1 MKKTL
6 LGTALLFAL
15 AQALPMDAQKQVRL
29 TFNRAGGTAVSNVTV
44 KVTDES
50 GNAINGV
57 TATLQSIKQGT
68 GTDADAATTD
78 VALKSGGKL
87 DTHTEILCANYT
99 NKELDSR
106 FAEFTFKIS
115 GLSDFSLNHS
125 DLQIASMNGSGDFQ
139 YNNLPRKCDVRVWNN
154 EDKSTLI
161 ASIDGI
167 VTDKNASKEDKVNPT
182 DKDTGKDNT
191 IDWEIKAS
199 TTTPATTD
207 QILVVR
213 LAKSSD
219 NKGCF
224 FGLKQI
230 TLYNGYRFATTAT
243 SNIANVATF
252 SASSPVTFSS
262 DATAYIAINSDN
274 KQVTLSPL
282 NGALA
287 AGKGAIVSKAT
298 TGDIY
303 AYVSTETTDSRNN
316 LLVGSSDATKELTDG
331 NYYIFNKKDNDAV
344 FSPLDNAA
352 STTLAANKAALKT
365 TTTGGQALTLDFGSV
380 TGINTV
386 TTAMPA
392 TNATFDLSGRK
403 VSGKLPAGLYIK
415 NGKKLLIK

>member
-44 KVTDES
+44 NVTDES

-68 GTDADAATTD
+68 GTEAGAAATD
-78 VALKSGGKL
+78 VALNSGNEL
-87 DTHTEILCANYT
+87 NTHPEILCANYS
-99 NKELDSR
+99 NGKNS

-125 DLQIASMNGSGDFQ
+125 DLQIAAMNLNGRFQ
-139 YNNLPRKCDVRVWNN
+139 NSKGERYCDVRVWGN
-154 EDKSTLI
+154 ENKSTLI
-161 ASIDGI
+161 ASTDGI
-167 VTDKNASKEDKVNPT
+167 LVDKLGGSYTV
-182 DKDTGKDNT
+182 DNT
-191 IDWEIKAS
+191 IDWEIKGE
-199 TTTPATTD
+199 ATTQAATD
-207 QILVVR
+207 QYLVVR
-213 LAKSSD
+213 MAKSS
-219 NKGCF
+219 NSNGCF

-243 SNIANVATF
+243 SNIDNVATF

-262 DATAYIAINSDN
+262 DATAYIAINSNDT
-274 KQVTLSPL
+274 QVTLSPL

-303 AYVSTETTDSRNN
+303 AYVSTEATDSRNN
-316 LLVGSSDATKELTDG
+316 QLVGSGDATKDLTDG
-331 NYYIFNKKDNDAV
+331 NYYIFNKQGEEAV
-344 FSPLDNAA
+344 FSPLKESA
-352 STTLAANKAALKT
+352 STTLAANKAVLKT
-365 TTTGGQALTLDFGSV
+365 ATPSGQALTLDFGSV
-380 TGINTV
+380 TGINTA

>member
-44 KVTDES
+44 NVTDES
-50 GNAINGV
+50 GNAIDGV

-68 GTDADAATTD
+68 GTDANAAATD
-78 VALKSGGKL
+78 VALLSSMEL
-87 DTHTEILCANYT
+87 NTHTEILCANYNNVT
-99 NKELDSR
+99 NS

-125 DLQIASMNGSGDFQ
+125 DLQISAMNLNGRFQ
-139 YNNLPRKCDVRVWNN
+139 NSKDQRYCDVRVWGN
-154 EDKSTLI
+154 ENKNTLI
-161 ASIDGI
+161 ASVDGI
-167 VTDKNASKEDKVNPT
+167 LADKLGGSYTV
-182 DKDTGKDNT
+182 DNT
-191 IDWEIKAS
+191 IDWEIKGE
-199 TTTPATTD
+199 ATTQAATD
-207 QILVVR
+207 QYLVVR
-213 LAKSSD
+213 MAKSS
-219 NKGCF
+219 NSNGCY

-230 TLYNGYRFATTAT
+230 TLYNGYRFATTTT

-252 SASSPVTFSS
+252 SASNPVTFSS

-287 AGKGAIVSKAT
+287 AGQGAIVSKAT

-303 AYVSTETTDSRNN
+303 AYVSTEATDSRNN
-316 LLVGSSDATKELTDG
+316 QLVGGGDATKELTDG
-331 NYYIFNKKDNDAV
+331 NYYIFNKKGDDAV
-344 FSPLDNAA
+344 FSPLNNT

-365 TTTGGQALTLDFGSV
+365 ATTGGQALTLDFGSV

>member
-6 LGTALLFAL
+6 LGTALLLAL

-50 GNAINGV
+50 GNAIDGV

-68 GTDADAATTD
+68 GTETSAAATD
-78 VALKSGGKL
+78 VALLSGMEL
-87 DTHTEILCANYT
+87 NTHTEILCANYD
-99 NKELDSR
+99 NVKNS

-115 GLSDFSLNHS
+115 GLNNFSLNHS
-125 DLQIASMNGSGDFQ
+125 DLQIAAMNLYGRFQ
-139 YNNLPRKCDVRVWNN
+139 NSKDQRYCDVRVWGN
-154 EDKSTLI
+154 ENKSTLL
-161 ASIDGI
+161 ASVDGI
-167 VTDKNASKEDKVNPT
+167 LVDKLGGDYVR
-182 DKDTGKDNT
+182 DNT
-191 IDWEIKAS
+191 IDWEIKGN
-199 TTTPATTD
+199 TTTPAATD
-207 QILVVR
+207 QYIVVR
-213 LAKSSD
+213 MAKSDRSQ
-219 NKGCF
+219 GCY

-243 SNIANVATF
+243 SNIDNVATF
-252 SASSPVTFSS
+252 SASKPVTFSS
-262 DATAYIAINSDN
+262 DATAYIAINSN
-274 KQVTLSPL
+274 NTQVTLSPL

-287 AGKGAIVSKAT
+287 AGQGAIVSKAT

-303 AYVSTETTDSRNN
+303 AYVSAETTDSRNN
-316 LLVGSSDATKELTDG
+316 QLVGGGDATKELTDG
-331 NYYIFNKKDNDAV
+331 NYYIFNKKGDDAV
-344 FSPLDNAA
+344 FSPLNNT

-365 TTTGGQALTLDFGSV
+365 TTIGGQALTLDFGSV
-380 TGINTV
+380 TGINTA

-403 VSGKLPAGLYIK
+403 VSGNLPAGLYIK

>member
-44 KVTDES
+44 NVTDES

-68 GTDADAATTD
+68 GTDATATATD
-78 VALKSGGKL
+78 VALKSGEQLNK
-87 DTHTEILCANYT
+87 HPEILCASYN
-99 NKELDSR
+99 NGKNS

-125 DLQIASMNGSGDFQ
+125 DLQIAAMNLNGRFQ
-139 YNNLPRKCDVRVWNN
+139 NSKGERYCDVRVWGN
-154 EDKSTLI
+154 ENKSTLI
-161 ASIDGI
+161 ASTDGI
-167 VTDKNASKEDKVNPT
+167 LVDKLGGSYTV
-182 DKDTGKDNT
+182 DNT
-191 IDWEIKAS
+191 IDWEIKGE
-199 TTTPATTD
+199 ATTQAATD
-207 QILVVR
+207 QYLVVR
-213 LAKSSD
+213 MAKSS
-219 NKGCF
+219 NSNGCF

-243 SNIANVATF
+243 SNIDNVATF

-262 DATAYIAINSDN
+262 DATAYIAINSNDT
-274 KQVTLSPL
+274 QVTLSPL

-287 AGKGAIVSKAT
+287 AGQGAIVSKAT

-303 AYVSTETTDSRNN
+303 AYVSAETTDSRNN
-316 LLVGSSDATKELTDG
+316 QLVGGGDATKELTDG
-331 NYYIFNKKDNDAV
+331 NYYIFNKKGDDAV
-344 FSPLDNAA
+344 FSPLNNT

-365 TTTGGQALTLDFGSV
+365 ATPGGQALTLDFGSV

-403 VSGKLPAGLYIK
+403 ASGKLPAGLYIK

>member
-50 GNAINGV
+50 GNAIDGV

-68 GTDADAATTD
+68 GTDADAAATD
-78 VALKSGGKL
+78 VALKSGEQLNK
-87 DTHTEILCANYT
+87 HPEILCASYSNGK
-99 NKELDSR
+99 NA

-125 DLQIASMNGSGDFQ
+125 DLQISAMNKDGKFQ
-139 YNNLPRKCDVRVWNN
+139 NSKDERYCDVRVWGN
-154 EDKSTLI
+154 ENKRTLI
-161 ASIDGI
+161 ASVDGI
-167 VTDKNASKEDKVNPT
+167 LADKLGGNYEV
-182 DKDTGKDNT
+182 DNT
-191 IDWEIKAS
+191 IDWEIK
-199 TTTPATTD
+199 TTTTTQATTD
-207 QILVVR
+207 QYIVVR
-213 LAKSSD
+213 MAKND
-219 NKGCF
+219 RNTGCF

-262 DATAYIAINSDN
+262 NATAYIAINSDN
-274 KQVTLSPL
+274 TQVTLSPL

-287 AGKGAIVSKAT
+287 ANQGAIVSKAT

-303 AYVSTETTDSRNN
+303 AYVSAEATDSRNN
-316 LLVGSSDATKELTDG
+316 QLVGGGDATKELTDG

-352 STTLAANKAALKT
+352 STTLAANKAVLKT
-365 TTTGGQALTLDFGSV
+365 ATPGGQALTLDFGSV
-380 TGINTV
+380 TGINTA

-403 VSGKLPAGLYIK
+403 VNGKLPAGLYIK

>member
-44 KVTDES
+44 NVTDES
-50 GNAINGV
+50 GNAIDGV

-68 GTDADAATTD
+68 GTDASAAAND
-78 VALKSGGKL
+78 VALLSGMEL
-87 DTHTEILCANYT
+87 NTHTEILCANYD
-99 NKELDSR
+99 NLKNS

-115 GLSDFSLNHS
+115 GLNNFSLNHS
-125 DLQIASMNGSGDFQ
+125 DLQISAMNLNGRFQ
-139 YNNLPRKCDVRVWNN
+139 NSKDQRYCDVRVWGN
-154 EDKSTLI
+154 ENKSTLL
-161 ASIDGI
+161 ASVDGI
-167 VTDKNASKEDKVNPT
+167 LVDKLGGDYVR
-182 DKDTGKDNT
+182 DNT
-191 IDWEIKAS
+191 IDWEIKGN
-199 TTTPATTD
+199 TTTPAATD
-207 QILVVR
+207 QYIVVR
-213 LAKSSD
+213 MAKSDRSQ
-219 NKGCF
+219 GCY

-230 TLYNGYRFATTAT
+230 TLYNGYRFATTTT

-316 LLVGSSDATKELTDG
+316 QLVGGDATKELTDG
-331 NYYIFNKKDNDAV
+331 NYYIFNKKGDDAV
-344 FSPLDNAA
+344 FSPLNNT

-365 TTTGGQALTLDFGSV
+365 ATPGGQALTLDFGSV
-380 TGINTV
+380 TGINTA

-403 VSGKLPAGLYIK
+403 VNGKLPAGLYIK

>member
-44 KVTDES
+44 NVTDES

-68 GTDADAATTD
+68 GTDASAAAND
-78 VALKSGGKL
+78 VALLSGMEL
-87 DTHTEILCANYT
+87 NTHTEILCANYD
-99 NKELDSR
+99 NLKNS

-115 GLSDFSLNHS
+115 GLNNFSLNHS
-125 DLQIASMNGSGDFQ
+125 DLQISAMNLNGRFQ
-139 YNNLPRKCDVRVWNN
+139 NSKDQRYCDVRVWGN
-154 EDKSTLI
+154 ENKSTLL
-161 ASIDGI
+161 ASVDGI
-167 VTDKNASKEDKVNPT
+167 LVDKLGGDYVR
-182 DKDTGKDNT
+182 DNT
-191 IDWEIKAS
+191 IDWEIKGN
-199 TTTPATTD
+199 TTTPAATD
-207 QILVVR
+207 QYIVVR
-213 LAKSSD
+213 MAKSDRSQ
-219 NKGCF
+219 GCF

-243 SNIANVATF
+243 SNIDNVATF
-252 SASSPVTFSS
+252 SASNPVTFSS
-262 DATAYIAINSDN
+262 DATAYIAINSN
-274 KQVTLSPL
+274 NTQVTLSPL

-287 AGKGAIVSKAT
+287 AGQGAIVSKAT

-303 AYVSTETTDSRNN
+303 AYVSTEATDSRNN
-316 LLVGSSDATKELTDG
+316 QLVGSGDATKELTDG
-331 NYYIFNKKDNDAV
+331 NYYIFNKQGNDAV
-344 FSPLDNAA
+344 FSPLDNTAN
-352 STTLAANKAALKT
+352 TTLAANKAALKT
-365 TTTGGQALTLDFGSV
+365 ATTGGQALTLDFGSV

>member
-68 GTDADAATTD
+68 GTDTDATATD

-87 DTHTEILCANYT
+87 NTHTEILCANY
-99 NKELDSR
+99 NNNGLDSR

-115 GLSDFSLNHS
+115 GLSNFSLNHS
-125 DLQIASMNGSGDFQ
+125 DLQIAAMNSGGDFQ
-139 YNNLPRKCDVRVWNN
+139 YDPKSRKCDVRVWNN

-167 VTDKNASKEDKVNPT
+167 VTDKNASEESKR
-182 DKDTGKDNT
+182 TGKDNT

-199 TTTPATTD
+199 TTTPATTE

-243 SNIANVATF
+243 SNIDNVATF
-252 SASSPVTFSS
+252 NASSPVTFSS
-262 DATAYIAINSDN
+262 DATAYIAINSN
-274 KQVTLSPL
+274 NTQVTLSPL

-287 AGKGAIVSKAT
+287 AGQGAIVSKAT

-303 AYVSTETTDSRNN
+303 AYVSTEATDSRNN
-316 LLVGSSDATKELTDG
+316 QLVGGGDDAIDLTDG
-331 NYYIFNKKDNDAV
+331 NYYIFNKQGEEAV
-344 FSPLDNAA
+344 FSPLN
-352 STTLAANKAALKT
+352 STNTQLAANKAALKT

-380 TGINTV
+380 TGINTT

-392 TNATFDLSGRK
+392 TDATFDLSGRK

-415 NGKKLLIK
+415 NGKKFIIK

>member
-68 GTDADAATTD
+68 GTDADAAATD

-87 DTHTEILCANYT
+87 NTHTEILCANY
-99 NKELDSR
+99 NNNGLDSR

-115 GLSDFSLNHS
+115 GLSNFSLNHS
-125 DLQIASMNGSGDFQ
+125 DLQIAAMNSGGDFQ
-139 YNNLPRKCDVRVWNN
+139 YDPKSRKCDVRVWNN

-167 VTDKNASKEDKVNPT
+167 VTDKNASEESKQ
-182 DKDTGKDNT
+182 TGKDNT

-199 TTTPATTD
+199 TTTPATTE

-230 TLYNGYRFATTAT
+230 TLYNGYRFATTVT
-243 SNIANVATF
+243 SNIDYVATF
-252 SASSPVTFSS
+252 SASNPVTFSS

-287 AGKGAIVSKAT
+287 AGQGAIVSKAA

-303 AYVSTETTDSRNN
+303 AYVSTEATDSRNN
-316 LLVGSSDATKELTDG
+316 QLVGGGDDAMDLTDG
-331 NYYIFNKKDNDAV
+331 NYYIFNKKGEDAV
-344 FSPLDNAA
+344 FSPLNKTAG
-352 STTLAANKAALKT
+352 TKLAANKAALKT

-415 NGKKLLIK
+415 NGKKFIIK

>member
-78 VALKSGGKL
+78 VALLSGEQL
-87 DTHTEILCANYT
+87 NTHTEILCANYS
-99 NKELDSR
+99 NVEKC

-115 GLSDFSLNHS
+115 GLNNFSLNHS
-125 DLQIASMNGSGDFQ
+125 DLQISALQYQGKFQ
-139 YNNLPRKCDVRVWNN
+139 NSKDQRYCDVRVWGN
-154 EDKSTLI
+154 ENKSTLI
-161 ASIDGI
+161 ASADGI
-167 VTDKNASKEDKVNPT
+167 LAVKLG
-182 DKDTGKDNT
+182 GKYEVDNT
-191 IDWEIKAS
+191 IDWEIKGY
-199 TTTPATTD
+199 TTTQATTD
-207 QILVVR
+207 QYIVVR
-213 LAKSSD
+213 MAKSDRSQ
-219 NKGCF
+219 GCY
-224 FGLKQI
+224 FGLKRI

-243 SNIANVATF
+243 SNIDNVATF
-252 SASSPVTFSS
+252 SASNPVTFSS
-262 DATAYIAINSDN
+262 DATAYIAINSN
-274 KQVTLSPL
+274 NTQVTLSPL

-287 AGKGAIVSKAT
+287 AGQGAIVSKAT

-303 AYVSTETTDSRNN
+303 AYVSTEATDSRNN
-316 LLVGSSDATKELTDG
+316 QLVGGGDYAMDLTDG
-331 NYYIFNKKDNDAV
+331 NYYIFNKPGDEAV
-344 FSPLDNAA
+344 FSPLKESAN
-352 STTLAANKAALKT
+352 TTLAANKAALKT

>member
-44 KVTDES
+44 NVTDES
-50 GNAINGV
+50 GNAIDGV

-68 GTDADAATTD
+68 GTDASAAAND
-78 VALKSGGKL
+78 VALLSGMEL
-87 DTHTEILCANYT
+87 NTHTEILCANYD
-99 NKELDSR
+99 NLKNS

-115 GLSDFSLNHS
+115 GLNNFSLNHS
-125 DLQIASMNGSGDFQ
+125 DLQISAMNLNGRFQ
-139 YNNLPRKCDVRVWNN
+139 NSKDQRYCDVRVWGN
-154 EDKSTLI
+154 ENKSTLL
-161 ASIDGI
+161 ASVDGI
-167 VTDKNASKEDKVNPT
+167 LVDKLGGDYVR
-182 DKDTGKDNT
+182 DNT
-191 IDWEIKAS
+191 IDWEIKGN
-199 TTTPATTD
+199 TTTPAATD
-207 QILVVR
+207 QYIVVR
-213 LAKSSD
+213 MAKSDRSQ
-219 NKGCF
+219 GCY

-230 TLYNGYRFATTAT
+230 TLYNGYRFATTTT

-316 LLVGSSDATKELTDG
+316 QLVGGGDATKELTDG
-331 NYYIFNKKDNDAV
+331 NYYIFNKKGDDAV
-344 FSPLDNAA
+344 FSPLNNT

-365 TTTGGQALTLDFGSV
+365 ATPGGQALTLDFGSV
-380 TGINTV
+380 TGINTA

>member
-29 TFNRAGGTAVSNVTV
+29 TFNRAGGTAVGNVTV
-44 KVTDES
+44 NVTDES
-50 GNAINGV
+50 GNTINGV

-68 GTDADAATTD
+68 GTDATATATD
-78 VALKSGGKL
+78 VALKSGEQLNK
-87 DTHTEILCANYT
+87 HPEILCASYSNGK
-99 NKELDSR
+99 NA

-125 DLQIASMNGSGDFQ
+125 DLQISAMNKDGKFQ
-139 YNNLPRKCDVRVWNN
+139 NSKDERYCDVRVWGN
-154 EDKSTLI
+154 ENKRTLI
-161 ASIDGI
+161 ASVDGI
-167 VTDKNASKEDKVNPT
+167 LADKLGGNYEV
-182 DKDTGKDNT
+182 DNT
-191 IDWEIKAS
+191 IDWEIK
-199 TTTPATTD
+199 TTTTTQATTD
-207 QILVVR
+207 QYIVVR
-213 LAKSSD
+213 MAKND
-219 NKGCF
+219 RNTGCF

-243 SNIANVATF
+243 SNIDNVATF
-252 SASSPVTFSS
+252 SASNPVTFSS

-287 AGKGAIVSKAT
+287 AKQGAIVSKTT

-303 AYVSTETTDSRNN
+303 AYVSTEATDNRNN
-316 LLVGSSDATKELTDG
+316 QLVGSGDATKELTDG
-331 NYYIFNKKDNDAV
+331 NYYIFNKPGEEAV
-344 FSPLDNAA
+344 FSPLDKSA

-365 TTTGGQALTLDFGSV
+365 ATPGGQALTLDFGSV
-380 TGINTV
+380 TGINTA

>member
-44 KVTDES
+44 NVTDES
-50 GNAINGV
+50 GNAIDGV

-68 GTDADAATTD
+68 GTDANAAATD
-78 VALKSGGKL
+78 VALLSGMEL
-87 DTHTEILCANYT
+87 NTHTEILCANY
-99 NKELDSR
+99 NNVKNS

-125 DLQIASMNGSGDFQ
+125 DLQISAMNLNGRFQ
-139 YNNLPRKCDVRVWNN
+139 NSKDQRYCDVRVWGN
-154 EDKSTLI
+154 ENKNTLI
-161 ASIDGI
+161 ASVDGI
-167 VTDKNASKEDKVNPT
+167 LADKLGGSYTV
-182 DKDTGKDNT
+182 DNT
-191 IDWEIKAS
+191 IDWEIKGE
-199 TTTPATTD
+199 ATTQAATD
-207 QILVVR
+207 QYLVVR
-213 LAKSSD
+213 MAKSS
-219 NKGCF
+219 NSNGCY

-230 TLYNGYRFATTAT
+230 TLYNGYRFATTTT
-243 SNIANVATF
+243 SNIDNVATF
-252 SASSPVTFSS
+252 SASKPVTFSS

-287 AGKGAIVSKAT
+287 AGQGAIVSKAT

-303 AYVSTETTDSRNN
+303 AYVSTEATDSRNN
-316 LLVGSSDATKELTDG
+316 QLVGSGDATKELTDG
-331 NYYIFNKKDNDAV
+331 NYYIFNKQGEEAV
-344 FSPLDNAA
+344 FSPLDKSA

-365 TTTGGQALTLDFGSV
+365 ATTGGQALTLDFGSV

-403 VSGKLPAGLYIK
+403 VSGNLPAGLYIK

>member
-44 KVTDES
+44 NVTDES
-50 GNAINGV
+50 GNAIDGV

-78 VALKSGGKL
+78 VALLSGEQL
-87 DTHTEILCANYT
+87 NTHTEILCANYS
-99 NKELDSR
+99 NVEKC

-115 GLSDFSLNHS
+115 GLNNFSLNHS
-125 DLQIASMNGSGDFQ
+125 DLQISALQYQGKFQ
-139 YNNLPRKCDVRVWNN
+139 NSKDQRYCDVRVWGN
-154 EDKSTLI
+154 ENKSTLI
-161 ASIDGI
+161 ASADGI
-167 VTDKNASKEDKVNPT
+167 LAVKLG
-182 DKDTGKDNT
+182 GKYEVDNT
-191 IDWEIKAS
+191 IDWEIKGN
-199 TTTPATTD
+199 TTTQATTD
-207 QILVVR
+207 QYIVVR
-213 LAKSSD
+213 MAKSDRSQ
-219 NKGCF
+219 GCY

-230 TLYNGYRFATTAT
+230 TLYNGYRFTTTTT

-287 AGKGAIVSKAT
+287 AGKGAVVSKAT

-316 LLVGSSDATKELTDG
+316 LLVGSGDATKELTDG

-365 TTTGGQALTLDFGSV
+365 ATPGGQALTLDFGSV
-380 TGINTV
+380 TGINTA

>member
-29 TFNRAGGTAVSNVTV
+29 TFNRASGTAVSNVTV

-50 GNAINGV
+50 GNAIDGV
-57 TATLQSIKQGT
+57 TATLQSIKQGI
-68 GTDADAATTD
+68 GTEANATATD
-78 VALKSGGKL
+78 VALKSGEQLNK
-87 DTHTEILCANYT
+87 HPEILCASYSNGK
-99 NKELDSR
+99 NA

-125 DLQIASMNGSGDFQ
+125 DLQISAMNKDGKFQ
-139 YNNLPRKCDVRVWNN
+139 NSKDERYCDVRVWGN
-154 EDKSTLI
+154 ENKRTLI
-161 ASIDGI
+161 ASVDGI
-167 VTDKNASKEDKVNPT
+167 LADKLGGNYEV
-182 DKDTGKDNT
+182 DNT
-191 IDWEIKAS
+191 IDWEIK
-199 TTTPATTD
+199 TTTTTQATTD
-207 QILVVR
+207 QYIVVR
-213 LAKSSD
+213 MAKND
-219 NKGCF
+219 RNTGCF

-262 DATAYIAINSDN
+262 NATAYIAINSDN
-274 KQVTLSPL
+274 TQVTLSPL

-287 AGKGAIVSKAT
+287 AGQGAIVSKAT

-303 AYVSTETTDSRNN
+303 AYVSTEATDSRNN
-316 LLVGSSDATKELTDG
+316 QLVGGGDATKELTDG
-331 NYYIFNKKDNDAV
+331 NYYIFNKKGDDAV
-344 FSPLDNAA
+344 FSPLNNT

-365 TTTGGQALTLDFGSV
+365 ATPGGQALTLDFGSV

>member
-1 MKKTL
+1 
-6 LGTALLFAL
+6 
-15 AQALPMDAQKQVRL
+15 MDAQKQVRL

-44 KVTDES
+44 NVTDES
-50 GNAINGV
+50 GNAIDGV

-78 VALKSGGKL
+78 VALLSGEQL
-87 DTHTEILCANYT
+87 NTHTEILCANYS
-99 NKELDSR
+99 NVEKC

-115 GLSDFSLNHS
+115 GLNNFSLNHS
-125 DLQIASMNGSGDFQ
+125 DLQISALQYQGKFQ
-139 YNNLPRKCDVRVWNN
+139 NSKDQRYCDVRVWGN
-154 EDKSTLI
+154 ENKSTLI
-161 ASIDGI
+161 ASADGI
-167 VTDKNASKEDKVNPT
+167 LAVKLG
-182 DKDTGKDNT
+182 GKYEVDNT
-191 IDWEIKAS
+191 IDWEIKGN
-199 TTTPATTD
+199 TTTQATTD
-207 QILVVR
+207 QYIVVR
-213 LAKSSD
+213 MAKSDRSQ
-219 NKGCF
+219 GCY

-316 LLVGSSDATKELTDG
+316 LLVGSGDATKELTDG
-331 NYYIFNKKDNDAV
+331 NYYIFNKQGDDAV
-344 FSPLDNAA
+344 FSPLNNTA
-352 STTLAANKAALKT
+352 STTLAANKAVLKT
-365 TTTGGQALTLDFGSV
+365 ATPGGQALTLDFGSV

-403 VSGKLPAGLYIK
+403 VNGKLPAGLYIK

>member
-6 LGTALLFAL
+6 LGTALLLAL

-29 TFNRAGGTAVSNVTV
+29 TFNRAGGTAVGNVTV

-50 GNAINGV
+50 GNAIDGV

-68 GTDADAATTD
+68 GTDAGAATTD
-78 VALKSGGKL
+78 VALKSGGQL
-87 DTHTEILCANYT
+87 DTHSEILCANY
-99 NKELDSR
+99 NNNGLDSR

-125 DLQIASMNGSGDFQ
+125 DLQISAMNSGGKFQ
-139 YNNLPRKCDVRVWNN
+139 YNNLPRKCDVRVWGDENKN
-154 EDKSTLI
+154 TLI

-167 VTDKNASKEDKVNPT
+167 VTDKNASNEAN
-182 DKDTGKDNT
+182 DNT
-191 IDWEIKAS
+191 IDWEIKAN

-207 QILVVR
+207 QYIVVR
-213 LAKSSD
+213 MAKSSD
-219 NKGCF
+219 NAGCF

-243 SNIANVATF
+243 SNIDNVATF

-262 DATAYIAINSDN
+262 DATAYIAINSN
-274 KQVTLSPL
+274 NTQVTLSPL

-287 AGKGAIVSKAT
+287 AKQGAIVSKAT

-303 AYVSTETTDSRNN
+303 AYVSTEATDSRNN
-316 LLVGSSDATKELTDG
+316 QLVGSGDATKELTDG
-331 NYYIFNKKDNDAV
+331 NYYIFNKQGNDAV
-344 FSPLDNAA
+344 FSPLNNTN
-352 STTLAANKAALKT
+352 TTLAANKAALKT
-365 TTTGGQALTLDFGSV
+365 TTAGGQALTLDFGSV
-380 TGINTV
+380 TGINTT

-415 NGKKLLIK
+415 NGKKFIIK

>member
-44 KVTDES
+44 NVTDES
-50 GNAINGV
+50 GNAIDGV

-68 GTDADAATTD
+68 GTEAGAAATD
-78 VALKSGGKL
+78 VALNSGNEL
-87 DTHTEILCANYT
+87 NTHPEILCANYS
-99 NKELDSR
+99 NRKNS

-125 DLQIASMNGSGDFQ
+125 DLQIAAMNLNGRFQ
-139 YNNLPRKCDVRVWNN
+139 NSKGERYCDVRVWGN
-154 EDKSTLI
+154 ENKSTLI
-161 ASIDGI
+161 ASTDGI
-167 VTDKNASKEDKVNPT
+167 LVDKLGGSYTA
-182 DKDTGKDNT
+182 DNT
-191 IDWEIKAS
+191 IDWEIKGE
-199 TTTPATTD
+199 ATTQAATD
-207 QILVVR
+207 QYLVVR
-213 LAKSSD
+213 MAKSS
-219 NKGCF
+219 NSNGCF

-243 SNIANVATF
+243 SNIDNVATF

-274 KQVTLSPL
+274 TQVTLSPL

-287 AGKGAIVSKAT
+287 AGQGAIVSKAT

-303 AYVSTETTDSRNN
+303 AYVSAETTDSRNN
-316 LLVGSSDATKELTDG
+316 QLVGGGDATKELTDG

-352 STTLAANKAALKT
+352 STTLAANKAVLKT
-365 TTTGGQALTLDFGSV
+365 ATPGGQALTLDFGSV

>member
-68 GTDADAATTD
+68 GTDANAATTD
-78 VALKSGGKL
+78 VALLSGEQL
-87 DTHTEILCANYT
+87 NTHTEILCANYS
-99 NKELDSR
+99 NVEKC

-115 GLSDFSLNHS
+115 GLNNFSLNHS
-125 DLQIASMNGSGDFQ
+125 DLQISALQYQGKFQ
-139 YNNLPRKCDVRVWNN
+139 NSKDQRYCDVRVWGN
-154 EDKSTLI
+154 ENKSTLI

-167 VTDKNASKEDKVNPT
+167 LVDKLG
-182 DKDTGKDNT
+182 GKYEVDNT
-191 IDWEIKAS
+191 IDWEIKGN
-199 TTTPATTD
+199 TTTPAATD
-207 QILVVR
+207 QYIVVR
-213 LAKSSD
+213 MAKSDRSQ
-219 NKGCF
+219 GCF

-243 SNIANVATF
+243 SNIDNVATF

-262 DATAYIAINSDN
+262 DATAYIAINSN
-274 KQVTLSPL
+274 NTQVTLSPL

-287 AGKGAIVSKAT
+287 AGQGSIVSKAT

-303 AYVSTETTDSRNN
+303 AYVSTEATDSRNN
-316 LLVGSSDATKELTDG
+316 QLVGSGDATKELTDG
-331 NYYIFNKKDNDAV
+331 NYYIFNKKGEDAV
-344 FSPLDNAA
+344 FSPLSN
-352 STTLAANKAALKT
+352 SNTTLAANKAALKT
-365 TTTGGQALTLDFGSV
+365 ATTGGQALTLDFGSV
-380 TGINTV
+380 TGINTA

>member
-44 KVTDES
+44 NVTDES
-50 GNAINGV
+50 GNAIDGV

-68 GTDADAATTD
+68 GTETSAAATD
-78 VALKSGGKL
+78 VALLSGMEL
-87 DTHTEILCANYT
+87 NTHTEILCANYD
-99 NKELDSR
+99 NVKNS

-115 GLSDFSLNHS
+115 GLNNFSLNHS
-125 DLQIASMNGSGDFQ
+125 DLQIAAMNLYGRFQ
-139 YNNLPRKCDVRVWNN
+139 NSKDQRYCDVRVWGN
-154 EDKSTLI
+154 ENKSTLL
-161 ASIDGI
+161 ASVDGI
-167 VTDKNASKEDKVNPT
+167 LVDKLGGDYVR
-182 DKDTGKDNT
+182 DNT
-191 IDWEIKAS
+191 IDWEIKGN
-199 TTTPATTD
+199 TTTPAATD
-207 QILVVR
+207 QYIVVR
-213 LAKSSD
+213 MAKSDRSQ
-219 NKGCF
+219 GCY

-243 SNIANVATF
+243 SNIDNVATF
-252 SASSPVTFSS
+252 SASKPVTFSS
-262 DATAYIAINSDN
+262 DATAYIAINSN
-274 KQVTLSPL
+274 NTQVTLSPL

-287 AGKGAIVSKAT
+287 AGQGAIVSKAT

-303 AYVSTETTDSRNN
+303 AYVSAETTDSRNN
-316 LLVGSSDATKELTDG
+316 QLVGGGDATKELTDG
-331 NYYIFNKKDNDAV
+331 NYYIFNKKGDDAV
-344 FSPLDNAA
+344 FSPLNNT

-365 TTTGGQALTLDFGSV
+365 ATPGGQALTLDFGSV
-380 TGINTV
+380 TGINTA

-403 VSGKLPAGLYIK
+403 VNGKLPAGLYIK

>member
-44 KVTDES
+44 NVTDES

-57 TATLQSIKQGT
+57 TATLQSIKQGLGNT
-68 GTDADAATTD
+68 TEAAKKD
-78 VALKSGGKL
+78 VALFNTGAAAS
-87 DTHTEILCANYT
+87 HPEILCCKYDNPNT
-99 NKELDSR
+99 DSYP
-106 FAEFTFKIS
+106 FAEFVFKIS
-115 GLSDFSLNHS
+115 GLSNFGINHT
-125 DLQIASMNGSGDFQ
+125 DLQIAAMNSSGNFQ
-139 YNNLPRKCDVRVWNN
+139 FNNLTRSCDAKVWGDESYSN
-154 EDKSTLI
+154 LI
-161 ASIDGI
+161 TSIEGLD
-167 VTDKNASKEDKVNPT
+167 VDKNADLV
-182 DKDTGKDNT
+182 TGSTNIGVDNT
-191 IDWEIKAS
+191 TDWEIKSAN
-199 TTTPATTD
+199 TTTTTNE
-207 QILVVR
+207 QYLIVR
-213 LAKSSD
+213 LTRSTVA
-219 NKGCF
+219 GCY

-262 DATAYIAINSDN
+262 NATAYIAINSN
-274 KQVTLSPL
+274 NTQVTLSPL

-316 LLVGSSDATKELTDG
+316 LLVGSGDATKELTDG

-365 TTTGGQALTLDFGSV
+365 ATPGGQALTLDFGSV
-380 TGINTV
+380 TGINTA

>member
-44 KVTDES
+44 NVTDES

-57 TATLQSIKQGT
+57 TATLQRIKQGT
-68 GTDADAATTD
+68 GTEAGAAATD
-78 VALKSGGKL
+78 VALNSGNEL
-87 DTHTEILCANYT
+87 NTHPEILCANYS
-99 NKELDSR
+99 NGKNS

-125 DLQIASMNGSGDFQ
+125 DLQIAAMNLNGRFQ
-139 YNNLPRKCDVRVWNN
+139 NSKGERYCDVRVWGN
-154 EDKSTLI
+154 ENKSTLI
-161 ASIDGI
+161 ASTDGI
-167 VTDKNASKEDKVNPT
+167 LVDKLGGSYTV
-182 DKDTGKDNT
+182 DNT
-191 IDWEIKAS
+191 IDWEIKGE
-199 TTTPATTD
+199 ATTQAATD
-207 QILVVR
+207 QYLVVR
-213 LAKSSD
+213 MAKSS
-219 NKGCF
+219 NSNGCF

-243 SNIANVATF
+243 SNIDNVATF

-316 LLVGSSDATKELTDG
+316 LLVGSGDATKELTDG

>member
-6 LGTALLFAL
+6 LGTALLLAL

-57 TATLQSIKQGT
+57 TATLQSIKQGLGNT
-68 GTDADAATTD
+68 TEAAKKD
-78 VALKSGGKL
+78 VALFNTGAAAS
-87 DTHTEILCANYT
+87 HPEILCCKYDNPNT
-99 NKELDSR
+99 DSYP
-106 FAEFTFKIS
+106 FAEFVFKIS
-115 GLSDFSLNHS
+115 GLSNFGINHT
-125 DLQIASMNGSGDFQ
+125 DLQIAAMNSSGNFQ
-139 YNNLPRKCDVRVWNN
+139 FNNLTRSCDAKVWGDESYSN
-154 EDKSTLI
+154 LI
-161 ASIDGI
+161 TSIEGLD
-167 VTDKNASKEDKVNPT
+167 VDKNADLV
-182 DKDTGKDNT
+182 TGSTNIGVDNT
-191 IDWEIKAS
+191 TDWEIKSAN
-199 TTTPATTD
+199 TTTTTNE
-207 QILVVR
+207 QYLIVR
-213 LAKSSD
+213 LTRSTVA
-219 NKGCF
+219 GCY

-243 SNIANVATF
+243 SNIDNVATF
-252 SASSPVTFSS
+252 SASKPVTFSS

-303 AYVSTETTDSRNN
+303 AYVSTEATDSRNN
-316 LLVGSSDATKELTDG
+316 QLVGSGDATKELTDG
-331 NYYIFNKKDNDAV
+331 NYYIFNKQGEEAV
-344 FSPLDNAA
+344 FSPLKESA
-352 STTLAANKAALKT
+352 STTLAANKAVLKT
-365 TTTGGQALTLDFGSV
+365 ATPSGQALTLDFGSV
-380 TGINTV
+380 TGINTA

>member
-44 KVTDES
+44 NVTDES

-68 GTDADAATTD
+68 GTEAGAAATD
-78 VALKSGGKL
+78 VALNSGNEL
-87 DTHTEILCANYT
+87 NTHPEILCANYS
-99 NKELDSR
+99 NGKNS

-125 DLQIASMNGSGDFQ
+125 DLQIAAMNLNGRFQ
-139 YNNLPRKCDVRVWNN
+139 NSKGERYCDVRVWGN
-154 EDKSTLI
+154 ENKSTLI
-161 ASIDGI
+161 ASTDGI
-167 VTDKNASKEDKVNPT
+167 LVDKLGGSYTV
-182 DKDTGKDNT
+182 DNT
-191 IDWEIKAS
+191 IDWEIKGE
-199 TTTPATTD
+199 ATTQAATD
-207 QILVVR
+207 QYLVVR
-213 LAKSSD
+213 MAKSS
-219 NKGCF
+219 NSNGCF

-243 SNIANVATF
+243 SNIDNVATF
-252 SASSPVTFSS
+252 SASSPVTLSS

-316 LLVGSSDATKELTDG
+316 LLVGSGDATKELTDG
-331 NYYIFNKKDNDAV
+331 NYYIFNKQGNDAV
-344 FSPLDNAA
+344 FSPLDNTAN
-352 STTLAANKAALKT
+352 TTLAANKAALKT
-365 TTTGGQALTLDFGSV
+365 TTIGGQALTLDFGSV
-380 TGINTV
+380 TGINTA
-386 TTAMPA
+386 TIAMSA

-403 VSGKLPAGLYIK
+403 VSGNLPAGLYIK

>member
-44 KVTDES
+44 NVTDES
-50 GNAINGV
+50 GNAIDGV

-68 GTDADAATTD
+68 GTDASAAAND
-78 VALKSGGKL
+78 VALLSGMEL
-87 DTHTEILCANYT
+87 NTHTEILCANYD
-99 NKELDSR
+99 NLKNS

-115 GLSDFSLNHS
+115 GLNNFSLNHS
-125 DLQIASMNGSGDFQ
+125 DLQISAMNLNGRFQ
-139 YNNLPRKCDVRVWNN
+139 NSKDQRYCDVRVWGN
-154 EDKSTLI
+154 ENKSTLL
-161 ASIDGI
+161 ASVDGI
-167 VTDKNASKEDKVNPT
+167 LVDKLGGDYVR
-182 DKDTGKDNT
+182 DNT
-191 IDWEIKAS
+191 IDWEIKGN
-199 TTTPATTD
+199 TTTPAATD
-207 QILVVR
+207 QYIVVR
-213 LAKSSD
+213 MAKSDRSQ
-219 NKGCF
+219 GCY

-230 TLYNGYRFATTAT
+230 TLYNGYRFATTTT

-316 LLVGSSDATKELTDG
+316 QLVGGGDATKELTDG
-331 NYYIFNKKDNDAV
+331 NYYIFNKKGDDAV
-344 FSPLDNAA
+344 FSPLNNT

-365 TTTGGQALTLDFGSV
+365 ATPGGQALTLDFGSV
-380 TGINTV
+380 TGINTA

-403 VSGKLPAGLYIK
+403 VSGKRPAGLYIK

>member
-68 GTDADAATTD
+68 GTDADAAATD
-78 VALKSGGKL
+78 VALKSGEQLNK
-87 DTHTEILCANYT
+87 HPEILCASYSNGK
-99 NKELDSR
+99 NA

-125 DLQIASMNGSGDFQ
+125 DLQISAMNKDGKFQ
-139 YNNLPRKCDVRVWNN
+139 NSKDERYCDVRVWGN
-154 EDKSTLI
+154 ENKRTLI
-161 ASIDGI
+161 ASVDGI
-167 VTDKNASKEDKVNPT
+167 LADKLGGNYEV
-182 DKDTGKDNT
+182 DNT
-191 IDWEIKAS
+191 IDWEIK
-199 TTTPATTD
+199 TTTTTQATTD
-207 QILVVR
+207 QYIVVR
-213 LAKSSD
+213 MAKND
-219 NKGCF
+219 RNTGCF

-243 SNIANVATF
+243 SNIDNVATF
-252 SASSPVTFSS
+252 SASNPVTFSS
-262 DATAYIAINSDN
+262 DATAYIAINSN
-274 KQVTLSPL
+274 NTQVTLSPL

-287 AGKGAIVSKAT
+287 AGQGAIVSKAT

-303 AYVSTETTDSRNN
+303 AYVSTEATDSRNN
-316 LLVGSSDATKELTDG
+316 QLVGGGDYAMDLTDG
-331 NYYIFNKKDNDAV
+331 NYYIFNKPGDEAV
-344 FSPLDNAA
+344 FSPLKESAN
-352 STTLAANKAALKT
+352 TTLAANKAALKT

>member
-1 MKKTL
+1 
-6 LGTALLFAL
+6 
-15 AQALPMDAQKQVRL
+15 MDAQKQVRL

-68 GTDADAATTD
+68 GTDAGAAATD
-78 VALKSGGKL
+78 VALKSGYQL
-87 DTHTEILCANYT
+87 DTHTEILCASYSNVK
-99 NKELDSR
+99 NC

-115 GLSDFSLNHS
+115 GLSNFSLNHS
-125 DLQIASMNGSGDFQ
+125 DLQIAAMNGQGKFQ
-139 YNNLPRKCDVRVWNN
+139 NSKGERYCDVRVWGN
-154 EDKSTLI
+154 ENKSALI
-161 ASIDGI
+161 ASADGI
-167 VTDKNASKEDKVNPT
+167 LADKLGGDYER
-182 DKDTGKDNT
+182 DNT
-191 IDWEIKAS
+191 IDWEIKGN

-207 QILVVR
+207 QYIVVR
-213 LAKSSD
+213 MAKND
-219 NKGCF
+219 QNPGCF

-243 SNIANVATF
+243 SNIDNVATF
-252 SASSPVTFSS
+252 SASNPVTFSS

-287 AGKGAIVSKAT
+287 AGQGAIVSKAT

-303 AYVSTETTDSRNN
+303 AYVSTEATDSRNN
-316 LLVGSSDATKELTDG
+316 QLVGSGDATKDLTDG
-331 NYYIFNKKDNDAV
+331 NYYIFNKKGEEAV
-344 FSPLDNAA
+344 FSPLNNTN
-352 STTLAANKAALKT
+352 TTLAANKAALKT
-365 TTTGGQALTLDFGSV
+365 TTIGGHALTLDFGSV
-380 TGINTV
+380 TGINTT

-415 NGKKLLIK
+415 NGKKFIIK

>member
-6 LGTALLFAL
+6 LGTALLLAL

-50 GNAINGV
+50 GNAIDGV

-68 GTDADAATTD
+68 GTETSAAATD
-78 VALKSGGKL
+78 VALLSGMEL
-87 DTHTEILCANYT
+87 NTHTEILCANYD
-99 NKELDSR
+99 NVKNS

-115 GLSDFSLNHS
+115 GLNNFSLNHS
-125 DLQIASMNGSGDFQ
+125 DLQIAAMNLYGRFQ
-139 YNNLPRKCDVRVWNN
+139 NSKDQRYCDVRVWGN
-154 EDKSTLI
+154 ENKSTLL
-161 ASIDGI
+161 ASVDGI
-167 VTDKNASKEDKVNPT
+167 LVDKLGGDYVR
-182 DKDTGKDNT
+182 DNT
-191 IDWEIKAS
+191 IDWEIKGN
-199 TTTPATTD
+199 TTTPAATD
-207 QILVVR
+207 QYIVVR
-213 LAKSSD
+213 MAKSDRSQ
-219 NKGCF
+219 GCY

-230 TLYNGYRFATTAT
+230 TLYNGYRFATTTT

-316 LLVGSSDATKELTDG
+316 LLVGSGDATKELTDG
-331 NYYIFNKKDNDAV
+331 NYYIFNKKGDDAV
-344 FSPLDNAA
+344 FSPLNNT

-403 VSGKLPAGLYIK
+403 VNGKLPAGLYIK

>member
-50 GNAINGV
+50 GNAIDGV

-68 GTDADAATTD
+68 GTNANATATD
-78 VALKSGGKL
+78 VALKSGGQL
-87 DTHTEILCANYT
+87 DTHAEILCADYFNT
-99 NKELDSR
+99 TKDNS
-106 FAEFTFKIS
+106 FSEFTFKIS

-125 DLQIASMNGSGDFQ
+125 DLQISALNSSSKFQ
-139 YNNLPRKCDVRVWNN
+139 YNANNNRKCDVRVWGD
-154 EDKSTLI
+154 ESKSTLI
-161 ASIDGI
+161 TSIDGI
-167 VTDKNASKEDKVNPT
+167 AADQEASSET
-182 DKDTGKDNT
+182 KDNT
-191 IDWEIKAS
+191 IDWEIKGNTATQ
-199 TTTPATTD
+199 TTTN
-207 QILVVR
+207 QYLVVR
-213 LAKSSD
+213 LARSTGS
-219 NKGCF
+219 NGCY

-243 SNIANVATF
+243 SNIDNVATF

-262 DATAYIAINSDN
+262 DATAYIAINSN
-274 KQVTLSPL
+274 NTQVTLSPL

-287 AGKGAIVSKAT
+287 AGQGAIVSKAT

-303 AYVSTETTDSRNN
+303 AYVSTEATDSRNN
-316 LLVGSSDATKELTDG
+316 QLVGGGDYAMDLTDG
-331 NYYIFNKKDNDAV
+331 NYYIFNKPGEEAV
-344 FSPLDNAA
+344 FSPLDN
-352 STTLAANKAALKT
+352 TNTKLAANKAALKT
-365 TTTGGQALTLDFGSV
+365 ATTGGQALTLDFGSV
-380 TGINTV
+380 TGINTA

>member
-6 LGTALLFAL
+6 LGTALLLAL

-68 GTDADAATTD
+68 GNTTEAAKKD
-78 VALKSGGKL
+78 VALFNTGAA
-87 DTHTEILCANYT
+87 TNHPEILCCKYDNPNT
-99 NKELDSR
+99 NSYP
-106 FAEFTFKIS
+106 FAEFVFKIS
-115 GLSDFSLNHS
+115 GLNDFSINHT
-125 DLQIASMNGSGDFQ
+125 DLQIAAMNLSGNFQ
-139 YNNLPRKCDVRVWNN
+139 FNNLNRSCDAKVWGDESYSN
-154 EDKSTLI
+154 LI
-161 ASIDGI
+161 ASIEGLD
-167 VTDKNASKEDKVNPT
+167 VDKNAAKATET
-182 DKDTGKDNT
+182 TGVDNT
-191 IDWEIKAS
+191 TDWEIKSAN
-199 TTTPATTD
+199 TTTTTND
-207 QILVVR
+207 QYLIVR
-213 LAKSSD
+213 LTRSTIA
-219 NKGCF
+219 GCY

-243 SNIANVATF
+243 SNIDNVATF
-252 SASSPVTFSS
+252 SASNPVTFSS

-287 AGKGAIVSKAT
+287 AGQGAIVSKAT

-303 AYVSTETTDSRNN
+303 AYVSTEATDSRNN
-316 LLVGSSDATKELTDG
+316 QLVGSGDATKELTDG
-331 NYYIFNKKDNDAV
+331 NYYIFNKQGEEAV
-344 FSPLDNAA
+344 FSPLSNTA

-386 TTAMPA
+386 TTAIPA
-392 TNATFDLSGRK
+392 TNVTFDLSGRK

-415 NGKKLLIK
+415 NGKKFIIK

>member
-15 AQALPMDAQKQVRL
+15 TQALPMDAQKQVRL

-44 KVTDES
+44 NVTDES
-50 GNAINGV
+50 GNAIDGV

-68 GTDADAATTD
+68 GTDAGAAATD
-78 VALKSGGKL
+78 VALLSGMEL
-87 DTHTEILCANYT
+87 NTHTEILCANYD
-99 NKELDSR
+99 NVKNS

-115 GLSDFSLNHS
+115 GLNNFSLNHS
-125 DLQIASMNGSGDFQ
+125 DLQIAAMNLYGRFQ
-139 YNNLPRKCDVRVWNN
+139 NSKDQRYCDVRVWGN
-154 EDKSTLI
+154 ENKSTLL
-161 ASIDGI
+161 ASVDGI
-167 VTDKNASKEDKVNPT
+167 LVDKLGGDYVR
-182 DKDTGKDNT
+182 DNT
-191 IDWEIKAS
+191 IDWEIKGN
-199 TTTPATTD
+199 TTTPAATD
-207 QILVVR
+207 QYIVVR
-213 LAKSSD
+213 MAKSDRSQ
-219 NKGCF
+219 GCY

-243 SNIANVATF
+243 SNIDNVATF
-252 SASSPVTFSS
+252 SASKPVTFSS
-262 DATAYIAINSDN
+262 DATAYIAINSNDT
-274 KQVTLSPL
+274 QVTLSPL

-287 AGKGAIVSKAT
+287 AGQGAIVSKAT

-303 AYVSTETTDSRNN
+303 AYVSTEATDSRNN
-316 LLVGSSDATKELTDG
+316 QLVGSGDATKELTDG
-331 NYYIFNKKDNDAV
+331 NYYIFNKQGEEAV
-344 FSPLDNAA
+344 FSPLSNTA

-380 TGINTV
+380 TDINTV

>member
-68 GTDADAATTD
+68 GTEAGAAATD
-78 VALKSGGKL
+78 VALNSGNEL
-87 DTHTEILCANYT
+87 NTHPEILCANYS
-99 NKELDSR
+99 NGKNS

-125 DLQIASMNGSGDFQ
+125 DLQIAAMNLNGRFQ
-139 YNNLPRKCDVRVWNN
+139 NSKGERYCDVRVWGN
-154 EDKSTLI
+154 ENKSTLI
-161 ASIDGI
+161 ASTDGI
-167 VTDKNASKEDKVNPT
+167 LVDKLGGSYTV
-182 DKDTGKDNT
+182 DNT
-191 IDWEIKAS
+191 IDWEIKGE
-199 TTTPATTD
+199 ATTQAATD
-207 QILVVR
+207 QYLVVR
-213 LAKSSD
+213 MAKSS
-219 NKGCF
+219 NSNGCF

-243 SNIANVATF
+243 SNIDNVATF

-262 DATAYIAINSDN
+262 DATAYIAINSNDT
-274 KQVTLSPL
+274 QVTLSPL

-316 LLVGSSDATKELTDG
+316 LLVGSGDATKELTDG

-365 TTTGGQALTLDFGSV
+365 ATPGVQALTLDFGSV
-380 TGINTV
+380 TGINTT

>member
-68 GTDADAATTD
+68 GTETSAAATD
-78 VALKSGGKL
+78 VALKSGGQL
-87 DTHTEILCANYT
+87 DTHSEVLCANY
-99 NKELDSR
+99 NNNGLDRR

-125 DLQIASMNGSGDFQ
+125 DLQIAAMNSGGNFQ
-139 YNNLPRKCDVRVWNN
+139 YNNLPRKCDVRVWGD

-161 ASIDGI
+161 ASTDGI
-167 VTDKNASKEDKVNPT
+167 VTDKNASNETV
-182 DKDTGKDNT
+182 DNT
-191 IDWEIKAS
+191 IDWEIKAN

-207 QILVVR
+207 QYLVVR

-230 TLYNGYRFATTAT
+230 TLYNGYRFATTTT
-243 SNIANVATF
+243 SNIDNVATF

-262 DATAYIAINSDN
+262 DATAYIAINSN
-274 KQVTLSPL
+274 NTQVTLSPL

-287 AGKGAIVSKAT
+287 AGQGSIVSKAT

-303 AYVSTETTDSRNN
+303 AYVSTEATDSRNN
-316 LLVGSSDATKELTDG
+316 QLVGSGDATKELTDG

-344 FSPLDNAA
+344 FSPLNNTA

-365 TTTGGQALTLDFGSV
+365 ATTGGQALTLDFGSV
-380 TGINTV
+380 TGINTA

-403 VSGKLPAGLYIK
+403 VSGNLPAGLYIK

>member
-44 KVTDES
+44 NVTDES

-68 GTDADAATTD
+68 GTEANATATD
-78 VALKSGGKL
+78 VALKSGEQLNK
-87 DTHTEILCANYT
+87 HPEILCANYS
-99 NKELDSR
+99 NGKNA

-115 GLSDFSLNHS
+115 GLNDFSLNHS
-125 DLQIASMNGSGDFQ
+125 DLHISAMNGQGKFQ
-139 YNNLPRKCDVRVWNN
+139 NSKGERYCDVRVWGN
-154 EDKSTLI
+154 ENKSTLL
-161 ASIDGI
+161 ASADDILA
-167 VTDKNASKEDKVNPT
+167 DKLGGDYER
-182 DKDTGKDNT
+182 DNT
-191 IDWEIKAS
+191 IDWEIKGN

-207 QILVVR
+207 QYIVVR
-213 LAKSSD
+213 MVKND
-219 NKGCF
+219 QNPGCF

-243 SNIANVATF
+243 SNIDNVATF
-252 SASSPVTFSS
+252 SASNPVTFSS
-262 DATAYIAINSDN
+262 DATAYIAINSDDT
-274 KQVTLSPL
+274 QVTLSPL
-282 NGALA
+282 NGALT
-287 AGKGAIVSKAT
+287 AGQGAIVSKAT

-316 LLVGSSDATKELTDG
+316 LLVGSGDATKELTDG

-380 TGINTV
+380 TGINTA

>member
-44 KVTDES
+44 NVTDES

-57 TATLQSIKQGT
+57 TATLQSIKEGT
-68 GTDADAATTD
+68 GTDASATATN
-78 VALKSGGKL
+78 VALLSGMEL
-87 DTHTEILCANYT
+87 NTHTEILCANYK
-99 NKELDSR
+99 NVKNS

-115 GLSDFSLNHS
+115 GLNNFSLNHS
-125 DLQIASMNGSGDFQ
+125 DLQIAAMNLNGRFQ
-139 YNNLPRKCDVRVWNN
+139 NSKDQRYCDVRVWGN
-154 EDKSTLI
+154 ENKSTLI

-167 VTDKNASKEDKVNPT
+167 LVDKLG
-182 DKDTGKDNT
+182 GKYEVDNT
-191 IDWEIKAS
+191 IDWEIKGN
-199 TTTPATTD
+199 TTTPAATD
-207 QILVVR
+207 QYIVVR
-213 LAKSSD
+213 MAKSDRSQ
-219 NKGCF
+219 GCY

-243 SNIANVATF
+243 SNIDNVATF
-252 SASSPVTFSS
+252 SASNPVTFSS
-262 DATAYIAINSDN
+262 DATAYIAININSN
-274 KQVTLSPL
+274 NTQVTLSPL

-287 AGKGAIVSKAT
+287 AGQGAIVSKAT

-303 AYVSTETTDSRNN
+303 AYVSTEATDSRNN
-316 LLVGSSDATKELTDG
+316 QLVGGGDYAINLTDG
-331 NYYIFNKKDNDAV
+331 NYYIFNKQGEEAV
-344 FSPLDNAA
+344 FSPLN
-352 STTLAANKAALKT
+352 STNTKLAANKAALKT

-380 TGINTV
+380 TGINTT

-392 TNATFDLSGRK
+392 TDATFDLSGRK

-415 NGKKLLIK
+415 NGKKFIIK

>member
-6 LGTALLFAL
+6 LGTALLLAL

-44 KVTDES
+44 NVTDES

-68 GTDADAATTD
+68 GTDAGATATN
-78 VALKSGGKL
+78 VALKSGNQL
-87 DTHTEILCANYT
+87 DTHTEILCASYN
-99 NKELDSR
+99 NVKNS

-125 DLQIASMNGSGDFQ
+125 DLQIAAMNGQGKFQ
-139 YNNLPRKCDVRVWNN
+139 NSKGERYCDVRVWGN
-154 EDKSTLI
+154 ENKSTLI
-161 ASIDGI
+161 ASADGI
-167 VTDKNASKEDKVNPT
+167 LADKLGGDYER
-182 DKDTGKDNT
+182 DNT
-191 IDWEIKAS
+191 IDWEIKGN

-207 QILVVR
+207 QYIVVR
-213 LAKSSD
+213 MAKND
-219 NKGCF
+219 QNPGCF

-274 KQVTLSPL
+274 TQVTLSPL

-287 AGKGAIVSKAT
+287 AGQGAIVSKAT

-303 AYVSTETTDSRNN
+303 AYVSTEATDSRNN
-316 LLVGSSDATKELTDG
+316 QLVGSGDATKELTDG
-331 NYYIFNKKDNDAV
+331 NYYIFNKQGNDAV
-344 FSPLDNAA
+344 FSPLDNTA

-403 VSGKLPAGLYIK
+403 VNGKLPAGLYIK

>member
-6 LGTALLFAL
+6 LGTALLLAL

-68 GTDADAATTD
+68 GTDATAAATD
-78 VALKSGGKL
+78 VALKSGAQL
-87 DTHTEILCANYT
+87 DTHPEILCASYN
-99 NKELDSR
+99 NALNSS

-125 DLQIASMNGSGDFQ
+125 DLQIAALNGGGSFQ
-139 YNNLPRKCDVRVWNN
+139 YNNLPRKCDVRVWGD
-154 EDKSTLI
+154 EDKNTLI
-161 ASIDGI
+161 ASTDGI
-167 VTDKNASKEDKVNPT
+167 VTDKNASNETV
-182 DKDTGKDNT
+182 DNT

-207 QILVVR
+207 QYLVVR

-230 TLYNGYRFATTAT
+230 TLYNGYRFATTTT

-303 AYVSTETTDSRNN
+303 AYVSTEATDSRNN
-316 LLVGSSDATKELTDG
+316 QLVGSGDATKDLTDG
-331 NYYIFNKKDNDAV
+331 NYYIFNKQGEEAV
-344 FSPLDNAA
+344 FSPLKESA
-352 STTLAANKAALKT
+352 STTLAANKAVLKT
-365 TTTGGQALTLDFGSV
+365 ATPSGQALTLDFGSV

-403 VSGKLPAGLYIK
+403 VNGKLPAGLYIK

>member
-29 TFNRAGGTAVSNVTV
+29 TFNRAGGTAVGNVTV

-68 GTDADAATTD
+68 GTEAGAAATD
-78 VALKSGGKL
+78 VALNSGNEL
-87 DTHTEILCANYT
+87 NTHPEILCANYS
-99 NKELDSR
+99 NGKNS

-125 DLQIASMNGSGDFQ
+125 DLQIAAMNLNGRFQ
-139 YNNLPRKCDVRVWNN
+139 NSKGERYCDVRVWGN
-154 EDKSTLI
+154 ENKSTLI
-161 ASIDGI
+161 ASTDGI
-167 VTDKNASKEDKVNPT
+167 LVDKLGGSYTV
-182 DKDTGKDNT
+182 DNT
-191 IDWEIKAS
+191 IDWEIKGE
-199 TTTPATTD
+199 ATTQAATD
-207 QILVVR
+207 QYLVVR
-213 LAKSSD
+213 MAKSS
-219 NKGCF
+219 NSNGCF

-243 SNIANVATF
+243 SNIDNVATF
-252 SASSPVTFSS
+252 SASKPVTFSS
-262 DATAYIAINSDN
+262 DATAYIAINSN
-274 KQVTLSPL
+274 NTQVTLSPL

-287 AGKGAIVSKAT
+287 AGQGAIVSKAT

-303 AYVSTETTDSRNN
+303 AYVSTEATDSRNN
-316 LLVGSSDATKELTDG
+316 QLVGSGDATKELTDG
-331 NYYIFNKKDNDAV
+331 NYYIFNKQGNDAV

-352 STTLAANKAALKT
+352 NTKLAANKAALKT
-365 TTTGGQALTLDFGSV
+365 TTIGGHALTLDFGSV